1 MKRSSRWDFCNIM
14 KGGRSYDRPKSK
26 IMIKELLYENR
37 TCRTFDESRKIT
49 REELLDMVD
58 CARVAPAAMNVQPLS
73 YRLVYTP
80 EELERFQPLT
90 KWGGALPELNLP
102 PVGHRPQAF
111 IVICQDTEKFG
122 DPKKFD
128 RDVGITATAIYLR
141 AAEMGLSGCMIGAF
155 DREAAREVLGLP
167 ANIEPLLTIGLGKA
181 DEVRKIVPVKDGAT
195 KYYREDGVHC
205 VPKRELSDIIL

>member
-1 MKRSSRWDFCNIM
+1 
-14 KGGRSYDRPKSK
+14 
-26 IMIKELLYENR
+26 MIKELLYENR

-73 YRLVYTP
+73 YRLIYTP
-80 EELERFQPLT
+80 EELCKFLPLT

-102 PVGHRPQAF
+102 PEGHGPQAF
-111 IVICQDTEKFG
+111 ILICQDTEKFG

-128 RDVGITATAIYLR
+128 RDVGICATAIYLR
-141 AAEMGLSGCMIGAF
+141 AAEMGLSGCMIGSVNK
-155 DREAAREVLGLP
+155 DAAREVLSLS
-167 ANIEPLLTIGLGKA
+167 ANIEPLLAIGLGKA
-181 DEVRKIVPVKDGAT
+181 DEVRKIVPVKDGVT
-195 KYYREDGVHC
+195 KYYRLDGVHC

>member
-1 MKRSSRWDFCNIM
+1 
-14 KGGRSYDRPKSK
+14 
-26 IMIKELLYENR
+26 MIKELLYENR
-37 TCRTFDESRKIT
+37 TCRTFDESRKVT

-73 YRLVYTP
+73 YRLVYTE
-80 EELERFQPLT
+80 EELSAFQPLT

-111 IVICQDTEKFG
+111 IVICQDTVKFG

-155 DREAAREVLGLP
+155 DREAAKTVLGFP
-167 ANIEPLLTIGLGKA
+167 EGVEPLLAVGLGKA
-181 DEVRKIVPVKDGAT
+181 DEVRKIVPVKDGVT